1 MDYAERSSS
10 IEGLRISVINDWVS
24 GEARDAEEQGNIG
37 RDSTP
42 HANQDHR
49 RLEKSR
55 LKKKSRSFRRSKEK
69 WNMTNNSLE
78 RMKSASTDRLK
89 GRTSGRRD

>member
-49 RLEKSR
+49 RLEGP
-55 LKKKSRSFRRSKEK
+55 
-69 WNMTNNSLE
+69 
-78 RMKSASTDRLK
+78 A
-89 GRTSGRRD
+89 